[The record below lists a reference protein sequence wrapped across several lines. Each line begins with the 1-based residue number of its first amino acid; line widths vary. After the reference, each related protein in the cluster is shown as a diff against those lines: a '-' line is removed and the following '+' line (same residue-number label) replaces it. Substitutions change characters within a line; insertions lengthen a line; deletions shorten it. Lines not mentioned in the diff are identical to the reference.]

1 MHCCNDEYCQQ
12 LHFMHILHMQ
22 NVDELKVLNSITTID
37 EDQLHEYYASR
48 QCTQLWRSTTKLEN
62 FKSEACHTS
71 HHALHVFPKRRASSF
86 HDYNNLKKVSFRSNS
101 DRKLLVL
108 TRMTNSLRM
117 IVDTNGPIVLQLNH
131 INCKPSL

>member
-1 MHCCNDEYCQQ
+1 
-12 LHFMHILHMQ
+12 MHILHMQ
-22 NVDELKVLNSITTID
+22 NVDELKVSNSITTVD
-37 EDQLHEYYASR
+37 EDQLYELYASR
-48 QCTQLWRSTTKLEN
+48 QCTQLWRSTTKLQN

-71 HHALHVFPKRRASSF
+71 LHALHVFPTRRASSY
-86 HDYNNLKKVSFRSNS
+86 HDCNNLRVSFSSNS

-131 INCKPSL
+131 VTASLPYDGLLQRT